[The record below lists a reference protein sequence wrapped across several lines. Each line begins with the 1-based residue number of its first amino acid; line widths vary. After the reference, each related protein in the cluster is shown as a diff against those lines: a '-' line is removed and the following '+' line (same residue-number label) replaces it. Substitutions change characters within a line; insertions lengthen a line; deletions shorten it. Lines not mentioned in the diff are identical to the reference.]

1 MHAYNTFS
9 LEQTRDG
16 MPNSVAECIQGLSVY
31 STPMPPSPSNPV
43 DTPLLFPSLFEND
56 SPIKPVSN
64 SPREL
69 VRRVVE
75 RTSDKLGRS
84 KSVGSKSQLS
94 PKPQRTSSHGSPKRF
109 VLQGRKGKDP
119 QTANTADLGGIITP
133 HIRVLALDL
142 RMF

>member
-1 MHAYNTFS
+1 MHAHNTFP
-9 LEQTRDG
+9 LEQARDTAVFG
-16 MPNSVAECIQGLSVY
+16 YRGAYKDFGPLDR
-31 STPMPPSPSNPV
+31 TTMPPSPSNTV
-43 DTPLLFPSLFEND
+43 DTPLQFPTRFEND

-94 PKPQRTSSHGSPKRF
+94 PKPQRTSPHGSPKRF
-109 VLQGRKGKDP
+109 VSQGRKDKDP
-119 QTANTADLGGIITP
+119 QTANTADLGGTLTP
-133 HIRVLALDL
+133 IYEFLL
-142 RMF
+142 